1 MSIHG
6 QAPHNFRTV
15 GWLPGHDE
23 QPIRPAEIF
32 ARLNI
37 ASPRQDQR
45 TLLSVSLR
53 RLAAR
58 DLVERIGD
66 PALTPKNVG
75 YLWRRAK
82 PPDKPQDNAAEIE
95 QLRRALKA
103 SQDERRRLEAENNRL
118 RTEIAAKATRRT
130 KGFDHDEF
138 RLIQSCL
145 HPDRVSAELRERYTR
160 AFQIFAAKAVGAK
173 GR

>member
-1 MSIHG
+1 MTSAF
-6 QAPHNFRTV
+6 QESLLAA
-15 GWLPGHDE
+15 LPGHDE
-23 QPIRPAEIF
+23 QPIKPAEIF

-82 PPDKPQDNAAEIE
+82 PPPN
-95 QLRRALKA
+95 
-103 SQDERRRLEAENNRL
+103 
-118 RTEIAAKATRRT
+118 RRT
-130 KGFDHDEF
+130 TPP
-138 RLIQSCL
+138 RS
-145 HPDRVSAELRERYTR
+145 SS
-160 AFQIFAAKAVGAK
+160 
-173 GR
+173 